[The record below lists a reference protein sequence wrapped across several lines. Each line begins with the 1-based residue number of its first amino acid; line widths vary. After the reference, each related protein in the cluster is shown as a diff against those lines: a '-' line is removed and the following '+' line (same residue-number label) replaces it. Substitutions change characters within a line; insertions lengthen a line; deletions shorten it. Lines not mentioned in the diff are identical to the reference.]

1 MLTEEKEQV
10 LKFPDAATAF
20 MWAEEMLSK
29 SNVTSQLSHLIR
41 TQPGYGEFTRD
52 ELYDLALTIA
62 GTVERITS
70 PGMAFAY
77 KYIYGRDDNY
87 VIQSLVSHLVD
98 HVRAHCNEAAGKHHL
113 VLVRL
118 AHSVAEGTR
127 KYCIAGRRQSQA
139 SVARDIGV
147 YPQNFSKLGWL
158 DIMIFAR
165 RSLKEWM
172 DSAEKEVR
180 AMLDEKGMIA

>member
-1 MLTEEKEQV
+1 MTEEKEQV

-29 SNVTSQLSHLIR
+29 TSMTSHLTHLMR

-52 ELYDLALTIA
+52 ELYDLALTVA
-62 GTVERITS
+62 GTVERVS
-70 PGMAFAY
+70 HPGMRFAY

-87 VIQSLVSHLVD
+87 VIQSLVAHLVD
-98 HVRAHCNEAAGKHHL
+98 HVRAHCNESAGKHHL

-127 KYCIAGRRQSQA
+127 GYCLAGRRQSQA

-158 DIMIFAR
+158 DIMSFAR
-165 RSLKEWM
+165 RSLREWI
-172 DSAEKEVR
+172 DSAEKEVKGT
-180 AMLDEKGMIA
+180 LDEKGMIA